1 MGRMDRKDFDRFYR
15 DNVDRIYR
23 YVRFRVPDEPTA
35 EDLVSEIFLK
45 ALSAFERYDATVSR
59 SAWIYRI
66 AHNHLANWYRDR
78 RAHVDLDD
86 LCDVLTGMD
95 GRDLER
101 LTDGQRLIARAFA
114 VLDPDERRLVTLKY
128 LEGYEYADMAE
139 ILGKSATALKMAAHR
154 AIKKVRGTI

>member
-1 MGRMDRKDFDRFYR
+1 MDRKAFDRFYR
-15 DNVDRIYR
+15 ENIDRIYR

-35 EDLVSEIFLK
+35 EDLVSEVFMK
-45 ALSAFERYDATVSR
+45 ALAAFDRYDEGVSR

-86 LCDVLTGMD
+86 VRDVVAGSD

-101 LTDGQRLIARAFA
+101 FTDDHRLVAKALSA
-114 VLDPDERRLVTLKY
+114 LDAEERRLVTLKY

-139 ILGKSATALKMAAHR
+139 MLGKSATALKMAAHR
-154 AIKKVRGTI
+154 AIKKVRDSLK